1 MIKFRLQFVPEG
13 EHSGILSFIIEK
25 QDNSI
30 TRKAGRDIMKFKT
43 DMDLRFRVK
52 SSSVPE
58 INLEQGIV
66 YIKGADTARNSCG
79 VYVPNRREY
88 SKAVLQVLE
97 ALLSASKSG
106 FKTIYDD

>member
-13 EHSGILSFIIEK
+13 KHSGILFFQVEE

-30 TRKAGRDIMKFKT
+30 TRKAGRDTMKFKT
-43 DMDLRFRVK
+43 DKDLRFRVK

-58 INLEQGIV
+58 INLEQDIV
-66 YIKGADTARNSCG
+66 YIKGANTAKSSCG

-88 SKAVLQVLE
+88 RKAVLQVLE